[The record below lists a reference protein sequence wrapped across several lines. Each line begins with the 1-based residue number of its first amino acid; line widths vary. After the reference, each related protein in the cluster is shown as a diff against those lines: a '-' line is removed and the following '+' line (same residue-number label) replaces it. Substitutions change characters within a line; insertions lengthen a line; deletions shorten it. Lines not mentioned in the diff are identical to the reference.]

1 MNFSAGQ
8 TAALDA
14 ILAQDSAMICVTGEA
29 GTGKSVVQSRAKT
42 MRPCV
47 NVAPTGLAASVI
59 GGATIHSTF
68 ALKPGPLKTQI
79 APLEGKKAR
88 VFEVEQIALVID
100 EISMVRADLLDAMDM
115 VLRSTLYDDRP
126 FGGIKVAAFGDPFQI
141 EPIVQDAEANWLYDN
156 YDSPFFFDSK
166 VWKET
171 NPRQLLL
178 TEVFRQEDAEFRASL
193 NAIRRGD
200 PSGLPLVNTRVT
212 NEKKWYTLTL
222 TLTNKAAQRINE
234 GSLAQLQ
241 GSGRTYLGESYG
253 WNRDTPAEETLV
265 LKEGARVMSLANTGP
280 MVHNGKLGTVSVLRS
295 DVVEVIWDDGFR
307 TTVGRH
313 RWERL
318 RYGVNHEGDL
328 EAEVEGYFS
337 QLPLRLAWAVTMHK
351 SQGQTFEQAHLEI
364 DRSPW
369 AHGQIYV
376 ALSRVK
382 TLEGLTI
389 SRPLSPRD
397 LICDRRV
404 REWDRSLER
413 I

>member
-1 MNFSAGQ
+1 MKFSIGQ
-8 TAALDA
+8 DAALDA
-14 ILAQDSAMICVTGEA
+14 ILSKDSKMVCVTGEA
-29 GTGKSVVQSRAKT
+29 GTGKSAVQSRAKG

-59 GGATIHSTF
+59 GGATVHSTF
-68 ALKPGPLKTQI
+68 GLKPGPLKSQI

-88 VFEVEQIALVID
+88 VFEVEDVALVID
-100 EISMVRADLLDAMDM
+100 EISMIRADLLDAMDM

-156 YDSPFFFDSK
+156 YDSPFFFDSR
-166 VWKET
+166 VWKECD
-171 NPRQLLL
+171 PRQLLL
-178 TEVFRQEDAEFRASL
+178 TEVFRQDDAEFRASL

-212 NEKKWYTLTL
+212 DERQWYTLTL
-222 TLTNKAAQRINE
+222 TLTNKAALKINT
-234 GSLAQLQ
+234 GSLAQLPGAGIQ
-241 GSGRTYLGESYG
+241 YVGEAFG
-253 WNRDTPAEETLV
+253 WSRETPAEEILT
-265 LKEGARVMSLANTGP
+265 LKEGARVMALANTGP
-280 MVHNGKLGTVSVLRS
+280 MVHNGKLGTVIALGIDNVDVL
-295 DVVEVIWDDGFR
+295 WDDGNR
-307 TTVGRH
+307 TKVSRH

-318 RYGVNHEGDL
+318 RYGVTPEGDL
-328 EAEVEGYFS
+328 EASVEGYFS

-382 TLEGLTI
+382 SLEGLTI

-413 I
+413 V